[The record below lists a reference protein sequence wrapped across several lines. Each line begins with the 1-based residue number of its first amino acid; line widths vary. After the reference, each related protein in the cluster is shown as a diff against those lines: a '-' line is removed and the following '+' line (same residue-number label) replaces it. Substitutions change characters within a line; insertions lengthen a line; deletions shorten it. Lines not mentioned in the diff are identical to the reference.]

1 MNTIRL
7 TRNAQKWAEEKS
19 VNSEIVTR
27 AKDIALA
34 DHRGIPN
41 LQDIQQAFSERP
53 RK

>member
-27 AKDIALA
+27 AKDIEFPIFFVDVTLRCATL
-34 DHRGIPN
+34 N
-41 LQDIQQAFSERP
+41 T
-53 RK
+53 